1 MEQDGLLKP
10 EVKRALEDIIG
21 QCFINN
27 RYADRIVSILSVS
40 FIMPNAS
47 NEIHHRIAHMYLNKD
62 GADGIGDYLDGR
74 NATTI
79 YPSTLLGN
87 QEYENAIECM
97 EVLLRNQLDLE
108 KKVQE
113 AIEVAWDV
121 KDITTRSFLENFL
134 VNLTPYTAAI
144 LALVDKAEQ
153 YNISN
158 PRNCAS
164 FDHDINTF
172 GLDKLEW
179 Y

>member
-10 EVKRALEDIIG
+10 EVKKALEDIIG

-27 RYADRIVSILSVS
+27 RYADRIASVLNVS
-40 FIMPNAS
+40 FVMPNAS

-62 GADGIGDYLDGR
+62 GADAIGDYMDSR
-74 NATTI
+74 NATAI

-87 QEYENAIECM
+87 QEYGNAIDCM
-97 EVLLRNQLDLE
+97 AVLLKNQLDLE

-134 VNLTPYTAAI
+134 TNLVP
-144 LALVDKAEQ
+144 
-153 YNISN
+153 
-158 PRNCAS
+158 
-164 FDHDINTF
+164 
-172 GLDKLEW
+172 
-179 Y
+179 